1 MLNWSQESI
10 EDNYSNKSINEN
22 NIANPIEEETNFK
35 TEGFLNDKDNDVFRK
50 ENQFDIS
57 SFPQS
62 ENENINYDNLYFN
75 QNKNLDE
82 NIKHENSNQI
92 KDKNVDEEKSSQNAG
107 LNSAKK
113 NEENYNIKSDKIDK
127 VKKAKRG
134 RKSKKSKLKGKH
146 NKNSPGNIINKIK
159 THFFNHYI
167 RDLIKKNSIYK
178 KILLSKFQTKK
189 FTANLNKQ
197 KNFELF
203 KKKIKD
209 ILCEN
214 EISTKYSTLDEY
226 ENKKIIDKM
235 YEENKEIKIIKILEL
250 TYEELF
256 IIYRRKLKNP
266 EDEKTIEKIKGKI
279 EGLDLLEDNN
289 KYNDFESLIKKLKD
303 EKHEEEYIEHVKD
316 ICLVYK
322 NYFQKNIKDN

>member
-10 EDNYSNKSINEN
+10 ENNYSNKSINEN
-22 NIANPIEEETNFK
+22 NIANPIDEETNFK
-35 TEGFLNDKDNDVFRK
+35 TEGFL
-50 ENQFDIS
+50 IS
-57 SFPQS
+57 SFSQS
-62 ENENINYDNLYFN
+62 ESENINYDNLYLN

-82 NIKHENSNQI
+82 SVKHENSNQI

-113 NEENYNIKSDKIDK
+113 NEENYNIKSDKKEK
-127 VKKAKRG
+127 VKKTKRG

-146 NKNSPGNIINKIK
+146 TKNSPGNIINKIK

-197 KNFELF
+197 KNCELF

-226 ENKKIIDKM
+226 ENKKIIDKI
-235 YEENKEIKIIKILEL
+235 YEENKEINVIKILEL
-250 TYEELF
+250 TFEELL
-256 IIYRRKLKNP
+256 ILYRRSLKDP
-266 EDEKTIEKIKGKI
+266 EDMKKFEGIKAKI

-322 NYFQKNIKDN
+322 NYFHKNIKDN